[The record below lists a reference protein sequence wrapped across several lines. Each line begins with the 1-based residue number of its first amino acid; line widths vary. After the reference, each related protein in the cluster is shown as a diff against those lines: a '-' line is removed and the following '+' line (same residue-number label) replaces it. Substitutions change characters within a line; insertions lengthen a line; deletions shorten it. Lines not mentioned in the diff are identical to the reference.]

1 MFKKIMIII
10 AAIVFVAFIY
20 PPTIVFAIPEIG
32 DTISVV
38 EFELDRSSNT
48 KNAELALT
56 FVDRMILKPGQTFSF
71 NETVGPRTAEK
82 GFIPGYYPLPNGDVL
97 QVRGSGI
104 CRASTGI
111 YYLMVKEA
119 GLEMIERHRHSVAV
133 DYVPP
138 GYDAAIDGPLD
149 LKIRNNKTFS
159 VQIRVAIIDNYFY
172 GRLIR
177 TR

>member
-1 MFKKIMIII
+1 MFKKIITLLV
-10 AAIVFVAFIY
+10 AIVIVAFIY
-20 PPTIVFAIPEIG
+20 PTNTAFAIPEIG
-32 DTISVV
+32 DTIAVA
-38 EFELDRSSNT
+38 EFELDNSSNT
-48 KNAELALT
+48 QNAALALT

-82 GFIPGYYPLPNGDVL
+82 GFIPGYYPLSNGDVW

-133 DYVPP
+133 NYVPP